1 MYDHINSDFNMYD
14 AQVDLFSYFF
24 KIENTCTSVLL
35 HDMTIF
41 NLVVSI
47 ETRHHFLAF
56 SVIQDFINK
65 IG

>member
-24 KIENTCTSVLL
+24 KIENTCTSVL
-35 HDMTIF
+35 
-41 NLVVSI
+41 